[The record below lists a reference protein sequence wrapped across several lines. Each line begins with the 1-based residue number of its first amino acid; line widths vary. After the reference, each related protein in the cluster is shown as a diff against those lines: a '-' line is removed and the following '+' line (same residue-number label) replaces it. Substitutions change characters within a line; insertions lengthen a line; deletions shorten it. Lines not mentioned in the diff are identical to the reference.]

1 MKNSRWTANPITK
14 NGHVVATRPNV
25 AGDLEILKWLGR
37 YPLLTA
43 DDLVALTNRPYKS
56 VIRRLNK
63 LKRKPNQFIKVCDG
77 QREQPRIYQWTSQ
90 ALQLA
95 PNGIAKLHEIGFE
108 PKTPKASIHFIHQ
121 LTESQVGAAFH
132 ALPII
137 TFDEILAA
145 PHTPKGA
152 KKSIPVQFTLKGK
165 DYDYD
170 LTPDGEPFGIK
181 YRNGTYRF
189 CVFETDCASEPL
201 TSSNRD
207 RQTLEQKFAAY
218 LTVLGNGLYESHWGF
233 PNLTVLFT
241 TTTKLRMENMI
252 ELLASMT
259 ADRKLL
265 ACFGFTLFPTIL
277 QGNQPDKGWAA
288 KPWARVH
295 GTLTLGETDGTTATH
310 QGTRRTEAENRPG
323 AC

>member
-1 MKNSRWTANPITK
+1 MNSRWTSNPITK

-25 AGDLEILKWLGR
+25 AGDLEILKHLGR

-43 DDLVALTNRPYKS
+43 KDLVVLTDRPYKS

-95 PNGIAKLHEIGFE
+95 QNGIAKLYEIGFE

-152 KKSIPVQFTLKGK
+152 KKSIPVQFTFKGK

-181 YRNGTYRF
+181 YKNGTYRF
-189 CVFETDCASEPL
+189 LRLRDRLRLRTPHIEQPRPPVARTEVCRLSHRLKQRPLREPL
-201 TSSNRD
+201 GLPQPHRPFHHHHEASHGEHGGASGLD
-207 RQTLEQKFAAY
+207 DSRQE
-218 LTVLGNGLYESHWGF
+218 
-233 PNLTVLFT
+233 T
-241 TTTKLRMENMI
+241 TRLLR
-252 ELLASMT
+252 LHPL
-259 ADRKLL
+259 
-265 ACFGFTLFPTIL
+265 
-277 QGNQPDKGWAA
+277 PDH
-288 KPWARVH
+288 PARQS
-295 GTLTLGETDGTTATH
+295 A
-310 QGTRRTEAENRPG
+310 
-323 AC
+323 

>member
-1 MKNSRWTANPITK
+1 M
-14 NGHVVATRPNV
+14 V
-25 AGDLEILKWLGR
+25 
-37 YPLLTA
+37 LT
-43 DDLVALTNRPYKS
+43 DRPYKS

-95 PNGIAKLHEIGFE
+95 QNGIAKLYEIGFE

-145 PHTPKGA
+145 PHTPKDA
-152 KKSIPVQFTLKGK
+152 KKSIPVQFTFKGK
-165 DYDYD
+165 DYEYD

-181 YRNGTYRF
+181 YKNGTYRF

-218 LTVLGNGLYESHWGF
+218 LTVLGKRPLRKPLGLPQSHGPFHHDHEASHGEHGGASCFDDSRQETACLLWLHPLPDHPARQSAGQ
-233 PNLTVLFT
+233 
-241 TTTKLRMENMI
+241 RMGREAVGTGPRNSHPRRNRWNDCNASRNSSNRNSKSTRS
-252 ELLASMT
+252 LLIS
-259 ADRKLL
+259 
-265 ACFGFTLFPTIL
+265 
-277 QGNQPDKGWAA
+277 
-288 KPWARVH
+288 
-295 GTLTLGETDGTTATH
+295 
-310 QGTRRTEAENRPG
+310 RTW
-323 AC
+323 

>member
-1 MKNSRWTANPITK
+1 MHGSRLYYSIRVCYLCFMKNSRWTANPITK

-63 LKRKPNQFIKVCDG
+63 LKRKPTQFLKVCDG
-77 QREQPRIYQWTSQ
+77 QREQPRVYQYTSQ

-95 PNGIAKLHEIGFE
+95 PNGIAKLREIGFE

-132 ALPII
+132 CLPII

-145 PHTPKGA
+145 PHTPQGA
-152 KKSIPVQFTLKGK
+152 QKAIPVQFSLKGK

-170 LTPDGEPFGIK
+170 LTPDGQPFGIK
-181 YRNGTYRF
+181 YTNGTYRF
-189 CVFETDCASEPL
+189 CAFETDCASEPL
-201 TSSNRD
+201 SASTAD
-207 RQTLEQKFAAY
+207 RQSIERKFGAY
-218 LTVLGNGLYESHWGF
+218 LTVLANGLYESHWGF
-233 PNLTVLFT
+233 PGLTVLFT
-241 TTTKLRMENMI
+241 TTTKQRMENMLA
-252 ELLASMT
+252 LLASMT

-265 ACFGFTLFPTIL
+265 ACFGFTNFPTIL
-277 QGNQPDKGWAA
+277 QGHQPDKGWAA
-288 KPWARVH
+288 KPWTRVH
-295 GTLTLGETDGTTATH
+295 GTLNLLGD
-310 QGTRRTEAENRPG
+310 
-323 AC
+323 

>member
-14 NGHVVATRPNV
+14 NGHVVATRLNV

-95 PNGIAKLHEIGFE
+95 QNGIAKLYDIGFE

-132 ALPII
+132 ALPIV
-137 TFDEILAA
+137 TF
-145 PHTPKGA
+145 
-152 KKSIPVQFTLKGK
+152 
-165 DYDYD
+165 
-170 LTPDGEPFGIK
+170 
-181 YRNGTYRF
+181 
-189 CVFETDCASEPL
+189 
-201 TSSNRD
+201 
-207 RQTLEQKFAAY
+207 
-218 LTVLGNGLYESHWGF
+218 GN
-233 PNLTVLFT
+233 
-241 TTTKLRMENMI
+241 
-252 ELLASMT
+252 
-259 ADRKLL
+259 
-265 ACFGFTLFPTIL
+265 C
-277 QGNQPDKGWAA
+277 
-288 KPWARVH
+288 
-295 GTLTLGETDGTTATH
+295 
-310 QGTRRTEAENRPG
+310 PG
-323 AC
+323 

>member
-1 MKNSRWTANPITK
+1 M
-14 NGHVVATRPNV
+14 ATRPNV
-25 AGDLEILKWLGR
+25 SGDLDLLRWLGR

-43 DDLVALTNRPYKS
+43 PDLCNLTGRTYGK
-56 VIRRLNK
+56 VIGRVNK

-95 PNGIAKLHEIGFE
+95 PNGIATLHEIGFE

-145 PHTPKGA
+145 PSTPKGA
-152 KKSIPVQFTLKGK
+152 KKSIPVQFSFKGK
-165 DYDYD
+165 SYDYD
-170 LTPDGEPFGIK
+170 LAPDGEPFAIEYK
-181 YRNGTYRF
+181 NSTYRF

-207 RQTLEQKFAAY
+207 RQAIEQKFAAY
-218 LTVLGNGLYESHWGF
+218 LTVLENGLYQSAWGV

-241 TTTKLRMENMI
+241 TTTQLRMEHMI
-252 ELLASMT
+252 KLLSEMR
-259 ADRKLL
+259 ADKRLL
-265 ACFGFTLFPTIL
+265 ACFGFQVFPTIL
-277 QGNQPDKGWAA
+277 MGNQPPAGWVR
-288 KPWARVH
+288 KPWHRVN
-295 GTLTLGETDGTTATH
+295 GALNLGE
-310 QGTRRTEAENRPG
+310 
-323 AC
+323 